1 MDPKYT
7 LSSRNTPFVLNV
19 LLSSLWIFSEEVIMC
34 YENRVRSG
42 RPVVV
47 PVTGHRSPFTVTQ
60 LVSSSNVGD

>member
-47 PVTGHRSPFTVTQ
+47 PVTGHRSQ
-60 LVSSSNVGD
+60 